1 MSNKGNAYALATAI
15 YAGTQDQPIV
25 DIDDLSDKVYRTLDR
40 SPYGSDEAKADLY
53 AQLAEQLKADTT
65 FERAV
70 NIIEAALDSTEAAL
84 HGR

>member
-15 YAGTQDQPIV
+15 YAGTSDAPIV
-25 DIDDLSDKVYRTLDR
+25 DIDDLSDRVYRTLDR
-40 SPYGSDEAKADLY
+40 SPYGSDDAKADLY
-53 AQLAEQLKADTT
+53 AQLADNLTADTT

-70 NIIEAALDSTEAAL
+70 NIIEAAMDSTEAAL

>member
-15 YAGTQDQPIV
+15 YADTRGPVV
-25 DIDDLSDKVYRTLDR
+25 DVDDLSDRIYRTLDR
-40 SPYGSDEAKADLY
+40 TPFGSDDAKADLY
-53 AQLAEQLKADTT
+53 AQLAEKLTATTT

-70 NIIEAALDSTEAAL
+70 NIIEAAMDSTEAAL